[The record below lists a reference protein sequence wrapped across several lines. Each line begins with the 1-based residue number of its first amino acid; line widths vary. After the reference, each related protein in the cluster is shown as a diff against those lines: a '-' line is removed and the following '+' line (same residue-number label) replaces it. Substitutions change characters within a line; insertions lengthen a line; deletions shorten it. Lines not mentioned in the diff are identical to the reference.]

1 MTPVNAF
8 DAANWPDRSAENLLV
23 RLANAAIQ
31 AAKPAACIP
40 SAVAQV
46 FPAPP
51 AGRTLVFGAGKAS
64 AQMAA
69 AFEEAY
75 PWPVE
80 GFVVTRTGF
89 GCENR
94 SVQVM
99 EASHP
104 LPDASSANAGRA
116 LLEAMGTTTRD
127 DRVVFLLSGGC
138 SSLIFTPVPGLE
150 HNQVWR
156 LLSRLLDS
164 GMPVDAINVIRQ
176 TLSLTGGGKLAA
188 ACHGHLTTLAISD
201 VAGDRPEDIGS
212 APTTYPTRIT
222 GEILKQLKQLLP
234 DTDSGILAFLQ
245 QSQTCQHARVQLA
258 ADAFHIVASSR
269 MAIRCAADLAQRN
282 NMGEITCIQDVTG
295 DVAFVVEHHTAL
307 AEKLAQSGKPALIL
321 SGGEL
326 TVSVNPKSLPGAKG
340 GPNQEYA
347 LRLCRAV
354 HQKGIRATILSIDTD
369 GIDGRGDAA
378 GALISTDMYKDLLRQ
393 DIDVDRLL
401 KGNESYRALDAISAL
416 LRPGP
421 TGTNVNDFRAVL
433 LSGVQ

>member
-1 MTPVNAF
+1 MTRFNAF
-8 DAANWPDRSAENLLV
+8 DAAGWPDRSAENLLV

-31 AAKPAACIP
+31 AATPAACIP
-40 SAVAQV
+40 SVVAQV

-89 GCENR
+89 GCETR

-104 LPDASSANAGRA
+104 LPDATSTKAGRTV
-116 LLEAMGTTTRD
+116 LEAMGSATGD

-138 SSLIFTPVPGLE
+138 SSLIFTPAPGLE

-156 LLSRLLDS
+156 ITLIASTGIPESSKRDK
-164 GMPVDAINVIRQ
+164 NRQ

-188 ACHGHLTTLAISD
+188 ACPGHLTTLAISD

-222 GEILKQLKQLLP
+222 DEILKQLKQLLP
-234 DTDSGILAFLQ
+234 DTDSDILSFLKR
-245 QSQTCQHARVQLA
+245 SQTCRHPRVQAA

-269 MAIRCAADLAQRN
+269 KAINCAADLVQRSII
-282 NMGEITCIQDVTG
+282 GEITCIQDVTG
-295 DVAFVVEHHTAL
+295 DVACVVEHHATL
-307 AEKLAQSGKPALIL
+307 AETLVQSGKPTLIL

-326 TVSVNPKSLPGAKG
+326 TVSVNPKSIPGAKG

-347 LRLCRAV
+347 LRLCRAL

-378 GALISTDMYKDLLRQ
+378 GALVSTDAYKDLLRK
-393 DIDVDRLL
+393 DIDVDKLL
-401 KGNESYRALDAISAL
+401 KCNESYRALDAINAL

-433 LSGVQ
+433 LSGAQ